1 MICSALAASFYFF
14 LLASAQRVIVITT
27 SLAAFAR
34 SLAFCASVGEAMLS
48 LSLELVVRSCQV
60 LVKSEPVRG
69 ICVGICRP
77 LIPLTRHLA

>member
-48 LSLELVVRSCQV
+48 LELVVRSCQV
-60 LVKSEPVRG
+60 LVKSEPVRE
-69 ICVGICRP
+69 ICVGICR
-77 LIPLTRHLA
+77 AYSCAQ

>member
-48 LSLELVVRSCQV
+48 LELVVRSCQV